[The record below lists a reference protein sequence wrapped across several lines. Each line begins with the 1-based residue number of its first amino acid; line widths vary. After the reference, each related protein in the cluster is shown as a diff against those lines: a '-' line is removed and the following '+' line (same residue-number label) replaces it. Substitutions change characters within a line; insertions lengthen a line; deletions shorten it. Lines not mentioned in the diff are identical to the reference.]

1 MAFTKP
7 STFLFNSL
15 IAISGT
21 VSNLQTEL
29 LEYINPEKPS
39 NDDAAAYSQRFYVS
53 IFNLDK
59 YKIEAKFSSPLK
71 IQNGDTVTVSGYY
84 KNNHFEVLAYRN
96 QTQQL
101 TGAENWKVMA
111 LGALF
116 FIAVV
121 IGLLSSELTSEDT
134 LIPRL
139 FLLGFVVLAIY
150 MGYRALLIRKAIG
163 LVQTS

>member
-7 STFLFNSL
+7 SSL
-15 IAISGT
+15 SPQPIIAISGT
-21 VSNLQTEL
+21 VGELQSGL
-29 LEYINPEKPS
+29 LEYVNPEKP
-39 NDDAAAYSQRFYVS
+39 NTDDASVYYQRFYVS

-59 YKIEAKFSSPLK
+59 DKIEAKFSSPLK

-84 KNNHFEVLAYRN
+84 KNNRFEVLAYRN

-101 TGAENWKVMA
+101 MGAENWKVMA
-111 LGALF
+111 LGAIF
-116 FIAVV
+116 FIAIV
-121 IGLLSSELTSEDT
+121 IGLLSSKLTSEGT